1 MDPEVMSSIRDLLS
15 GIEKDAEIAKE
26 EFETFKKNYLND
38 IQSIPTKAPKAM
50 IQELDERLERRF
62 KLITKDLN
70 IKDKR
75 LERLKR
81 DLRNVSNE
89 DSREGQNSG
98 RGSNE
103 GS

>member
-50 IQELDERLERRF
+50 I
-62 KLITKDLN
+62 
-70 IKDKR
+70 
-75 LERLKR
+75 
-81 DLRNVSNE
+81 
-89 DSREGQNSG
+89 
-98 RGSNE
+98 
-103 GS
+103 